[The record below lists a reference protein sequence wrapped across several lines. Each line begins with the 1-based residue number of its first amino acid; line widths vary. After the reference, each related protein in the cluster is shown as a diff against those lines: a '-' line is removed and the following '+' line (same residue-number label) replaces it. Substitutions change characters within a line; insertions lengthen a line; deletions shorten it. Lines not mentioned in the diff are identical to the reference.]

1 MLENAVMAT
10 MEMAAGGKAAIAY
23 MTRDMLARAGALDEE
38 TEGIAEILRSI
49 RGVEVS
55 VFVRETKDGHT
66 KGSMR
71 SKHYFDIAGFASRF
85 GGGGHARAA
94 GFTSSESVTKVVED
108 VKKAIEE
115 AL

>member
-1 MLENAVMAT
+1 
-10 MEMAAGGKAAIAY
+10 
-23 MTRDMLARAGALDEE
+23 LDEE
-38 TEGIAEILRSI
+38 TEGIAEKLRSI
-49 RGVEVS
+49 RGVEAS
-55 VFVRETKDGHT
+55 VFVRETEDGHI

-94 GFTSSESVTKVVED
+94 GFSSNDPIAKVVED